1 MKSLQVIDHGNS
13 NTNKNTTQNEALLK
27 DNNFSTLFN
36 IYFFLPLVTWYSL
49 SITADLEYVIAGYEM
64 SNLNYRSAQSEV
76 LFRVWQNILKI
87 SVKVFLFLVKLENKS
102 LQL

>member
-1 MKSLQVIDHGNS
+1 MKSLQVIDHGKS

-27 DNNFSTLFN
+27 AIIFQHFS
-36 IYFFLPLVTWYSL
+36 IFFLPLVTWYSL
-49 SITADLEYVIAGYEM
+49 SIIPDLEYVIAGYEI

-87 SVKVFLFLVKLENKS
+87 TVKVFFF
-102 LQL
+102 